1 MYKIMH
7 NIDRMFKGNRF
18 KIIQN
23 IVRGHCFK
31 YFKEIQGNSQGKTFS
46 SIGWQ
51 MIGIFCLTILLMHL
65 QSTLLKQVLIAGC
78 ATINHISYHSVSCQ
92 HTHWFASTS
101 LNNTAPTTTI
111 SK

>member
-31 YFKEIQGNSQGKTFS
+31 YFKEITR
-46 SIGWQ
+46 
-51 MIGIFCLTILLMHL
+51 L
-65 QSTLLKQVLIAGC
+65 QSRENFFFNRLTNDWNFLP
-78 ATINHISYHSVSCQ
+78 
-92 HTHWFASTS
+92 
-101 LNNTAPTTTI
+101 NNLVNAPTVNTFKAGI
-111 SK
+111 DCLMCNNQSHSPVHH